1 MPNDGPAA
9 PVAVLAGAGVDVG
22 GTPVLRDVNLRLNP
36 GEVVGLV
43 GANGSGKSTLLR
55 VLATLLPPASGY
67 GQVLGVDLRDGGSG
81 ARAARVRV
89 RTSVVLVGHQPA
101 LYPQLDLIE
110 NLRLVARLTG
120 RDLAEA
126 EQALEVV
133 GLLPAARRRA
143 DRCSQGMLR
152 RLDLARALLTR
163 PRLLL
168 LDEAHAGLD
177 RDAVQLVE
185 LLSEHVRSRSGAC
198 VLVAHERDRLR
209 SVVDRGIELVG
220 GVAEDRSLA
229 AL

>member
-1 MPNDGPAA
+1 MRVDGPPA
-9 PVAVLAGAGVDVG
+9 PVAVLRGAAVDIG

-55 VLATLLPPASGY
+55 VLATLLPPVSGH
-67 GQVLGVDLRDGGSG
+67 GEVLGVDLRDRGSAG
-81 ARAARVRV
+81 AARVRV
-89 RTSVVLVGHQPA
+89 RTSVTLVGHQPA
-101 LYPQLDLIE
+101 IYPQLDLVE
-110 NLRLVARLTG
+110 NLRLVAHLIG
-120 RDLAEA
+120 RDIAEA
-126 EQALEVV
+126 EQALEIV
-133 GLLPAARRRA
+133 GLLAAARRRA

-177 RDAVQLVE
+177 RDSVQLVE
-185 LLSEHVRSRSGAC
+185 LLTQHVRSRSGAC

-209 SVVDRGIELVG
+209 TVVDRGIELVAG
-220 GVAEDRSLA
+220 AAEDRPLA